1 MPSMRLLPRKTKQV
15 MPLKGMQLP
24 AMKLDQ
30 VMIQMPQQE
39 LLMKLVKPRG
49 VQAMKLIKL
58 QVELRKLV
66 VMQLML
72 QLLMQQMK
80 LLVTKL
86 MLPQEMP
93 HKSAT

>member
-1 MPSMRLLPRKTKQV
+1 
-15 MPLKGMQLP
+15 MPLRGMQLP

-30 VMIQMPQQE
+30 VMIPMPQQE
-39 LLMKLVKPRG
+39 LPMKLVKQRG
-49 VQAMKLIKL
+49 VQAIKLIKL

-72 QLLMQQMK
+72 QLLLQQMK
-80 LLVTKL
+80 LLGTKL
-86 MLPQEMP
+86 MLQQEMP

>member
-1 MPSMRLLPRKTKQV
+1 
-15 MPLKGMQLP
+15 MPLRGMQLP

-30 VMIQMPQQE
+30 VMKPMPQQE
-39 LLMKLVKPRG
+39 LLMKLVNPKG

-72 QLLMQQMK
+72 QLLLQQMK
-80 LLVTKL
+80 LLGTKL
-86 MLPQEMP
+86 MLQQEMP

>member
-1 MPSMRLLPRKTKQV
+1 MRLLPRKTKQV
-15 MPLKGMQLP
+15 MPLRGMQLP

-30 VMIQMPQQE
+30 VMIPMPQQE

-80 LLVTKL
+80 LLATKL
-86 MLPQEMP
+86 ILPQEMP

>member
-1 MPSMRLLPRKTKQV
+1 
-15 MPLKGMQLP
+15 MPLRGMQLP

-30 VMIQMPQQE
+30 VMIPMPQQE
-39 LLMKLVKPRG
+39 LLMKLVKPRGVQAMKLVKPRG

-66 VMQLML
+66 VMHLML

-80 LLVTKL
+80 LLATKL